1 MNKQDELFTIY
12 TMQSFLHDALLY
24 DSGYFHVW
32 ISSAQGTSFF
42 RSEYDKAFF
51 MTLIQ
56 DNLSPRARLDDIPM
70 TSKGYAS
77 EIDLLAY
84 SLTPTGVHLLIHAL
98 RKTAIEELGQTL
110 LVHYGTYVHEQHTAS
125 SLPFN
130 TIFIFDKL
138 SGRHE
143 ALYVSREIHLLH
155 EDWRYDRYSS
165 IGFYL
170 DDRRGDWMRPY
181 RLTSLFGGK
190 QKQYLKFVKSQ
201 ETESDRVFEYI
212 EN

>member
-1 MNKQDELFTIY
+1 
-12 TMQSFLHDALLY
+12 MQSFLHGSLLH

-32 ISSAQGTSFF
+32 ISSIEGALFF
-42 RSEYDKAFF
+42 NSNDDKAFF
-51 MTLIQ
+51 LTVIQ
-56 DNLSPRARLDDIPM
+56 DCLSPRKKLDEVRIG
-70 TSKGYAS
+70 SYGYS
-77 EIDLLAY
+77 SDIDLLAY
-84 SLTPTGVHLLIHAL
+84 SLTETGVHLLVHTT
-98 RKTAIEELGQTL
+98 RKPAIEEFGQAL
-110 LVHYGTYVHEQHTAS
+110 LLSYQKHIQEQSWTS
-125 SLPFN
+125 GLPFE

-138 SGRHE
+138 AGRHE
-143 ALYVSREIHLLH
+143 ALNVSREIHLLH

-190 QKQYLKFVKSQ
+190 PKQYLRFIKSQ

-212 EN
+212 ET